1 MGIFPINRPLT
12 GSERLRTKMLAKDL
26 MTSAVVCCTPWD
38 AAQKAASLMKAYG
51 VGAIA
56 VVADTLDPLLEGI
69 VTDRDLCCGVVA
81 AGKNAD
87 AVQVAD
93 VMSRIPVTCGP
104 EYTLDEC
111 LELMQENQIRRIPVV
126 NNRGRC
132 IGIVAQADIALHAP
146 AAQVAKTIKEFS
158 QPAKPRLEM
167 HFEKGY
173 FYCGQPHEQDQIL
186 LLNRRRELAHRHE
199 VLI

>member
-1 MGIFPINRPLT
+1 MGVFPINRPLT

-38 AAQKAASLMKAYG
+38 TAQKAASLMKAYG

-87 AVQVAD
+87 AFQVTD
-93 VMSRIPVTCGP
+93 IMTRIPVTCGP

-132 IGIVAQADIALHAP
+132 IGILAQADIALHAP
-146 AAQVAKTIKEFS
+146 DAQVAETIKEIS

-167 HFEKGY
+167 HFQKGY

-186 LLNRRRELAHRHE
+186 LLNRRRELTHRHE
-199 VLI
+199 VLT

>member
-1 MGIFPINRPLT
+1 MRVSPSNRPLT
-12 GSERLRTKMLAKDL
+12 GSETFHTQMLVKDL
-26 MTSAVVCCTPWD
+26 MTRVVVCCTPWD
-38 AAQKAASLMKAYG
+38 TAQAAASLMKAHR
-51 VGAIA
+51 VGAI
-56 VVADTLDPLLEGI
+56 VVLADLSDPLLEGI

-87 AVQVAD
+87 AVRVAD
-93 VMSRIPVTCGP
+93 LMTRIPVTCGP
-104 EYTLDEC
+104 EVTLDEC
-111 LELMQENQIRRIPVV
+111 LELMQENQVRRIPVV

-132 IGIVAQADIALHAP
+132 IGVVAQADIGLHAP
-146 AAQVAKTIKEFS
+146 AAQVAKTINEISK
-158 QPAKPRLEM
+158 PAKPHQEM

>member
-1 MGIFPINRPLT
+1 VRW
-12 GSERLRTKMLAKDL
+12 
-26 MTSAVVCCTPWD
+26 SAARHGT
-38 AAQKAASLMKAYG
+38 AQKAAGLMKVYG

-56 VVADTLDPLLEGI
+56 VVADTLDPLLEGM

-93 VMSRIPVTCGP
+93 IMTRIPVTCGP
-104 EYTLDEC
+104 EYTLGEC

-126 NNRGRC
+126 NNRARC
-132 IGIVAQADIALHAP
+132 MGIVAQADIALHAP
-146 AAQVAKTIKEFS
+146 AAQVAETIKEIS
-158 QPAKPRLEM
+158 KPAKPRLEM

-186 LLNRRRELAHRHE
+186 LLNRRRELTHRHE

>member
-1 MGIFPINRPLT
+1 MEVSPINRPLT
-12 GSERLRTKMLAKDL
+12 GFETLRTKMLVKDL
-26 MTSAVVCCTPWD
+26 MTSPLVSCTPWD
-38 AAQKAASLMKAYG
+38 TAQKAASLMKAYG
-51 VGAIA
+51 VGSIP
-56 VVADTLDPLLEGI
+56 VVADTSDPLLEGI

-81 AGKNAD
+81 PGKNAN

-93 VMSRIPVTCGP
+93 LMTRIPVTCGP

-173 FYCGQPHEQDQIL
+173 FYCGRLMSRTKSCCSIAGE
-186 LLNRRRELAHRHE
+186 N
-199 VLI
+199 

>member
-1 MGIFPINRPLT
+1 
-12 GSERLRTKMLAKDL
+12 MLVKDL
-26 MTSAVVCCTPWD
+26 MTSAVVWCTPWD
-38 AAQKAASLMKAYG
+38 TAQRAATLMKAHG

-56 VVADTLDPLLEGI
+56 VVADPSDPLLEGI

-93 VMSRIPVTCGP
+93 LMTRIPVTCGP
-104 EYTLDEC
+104 EDTLEEC
-111 LELMQENQIRRIPVV
+111 EELMQEGQVRRIPVV

-146 AAQVAKTIKEFS
+146 ASQVASTIKEIS
-158 QPAKPRLEM
+158 KPAKPRREM

-186 LLNRRRELAHRHE
+186 LLNRRRELTHRHE

>member
-12 GSERLRTKMLAKDL
+12 GSERLRTKMFVKDL
-26 MTSAVVCCTPWD
+26 MTGAVVCCTPWD
-38 AAQKAASLMKAYG
+38 TVQKAASLMKAYG

-93 VMSRIPVTCGP
+93 LMTRIPVTCGP
-104 EYTLDEC
+104 EDTLDKC

-132 IGIVAQADIALHAP
+132 IGVVAQADIGLHAP
-146 AAQVAKTIKEFS
+146 AAQVAKTIKEIS
-158 QPAKPRLEM
+158 KPAKPHLEL

-186 LLNRRRELAHRHE
+186 LLNRRRELTHRHE
-199 VLI
+199 VLT

>member
-1 MGIFPINRPLT
+1 
-12 GSERLRTKMLAKDL
+12 MLVKDL
-26 MTSAVVCCTPWD
+26 MTSAVVWCTPWD
-38 AAQKAASLMKAYG
+38 TAQRAATLMKAHG

-56 VVADTLDPLLEGI
+56 VVADPSDPLLEGI

-93 VMSRIPVTCGP
+93 LMTRIPVTCGP
-104 EYTLDEC
+104 EDTLEEC
-111 LELMQENQIRRIPVV
+111 EELMQEGQVRRIPVV

-132 IGIVAQADIALHAP
+132 IGIVSQADIALHAP
-146 AAQVAKTIKEFS
+146 ASQVASTVKEIS
-158 QPAKPRLEM
+158 KPAKPRQEM

-173 FYCGQPHEQDQIL
+173 FYCGQPHELDQIL
-186 LLNRRRELAHRHE
+186 LLNRRRELTHRHE

>member
-1 MGIFPINRPLT
+1 
-12 GSERLRTKMLAKDL
+12 MLVKDL
-26 MTSAVVCCTPWD
+26 MTSAVVWCMPWD
-38 AAQKAASLMKAYG
+38 TAQRAATLMKARG

-56 VVADTLDPLLEGI
+56 VVADLSDPLLEGI

-87 AVQVAD
+87 AVQVVD
-93 VMSRIPVTCGP
+93 LMTRIPVTCGP
-104 EYTLDEC
+104 EDTLEEC
-111 LELMQENQIRRIPVV
+111 EELMQEGQVRRIPVV

-132 IGIVAQADIALHAP
+132 IGIVSQADIALHAP
-146 AAQVAKTIKEFS
+146 ASQVASTVKEIS
-158 QPAKPRLEM
+158 KPARPRQEM
-167 HFEKGY
+167 HFDKGY

-186 LLNRRRELAHRHE
+186 LLNRRRELMHRHE

>member
-1 MGIFPINRPLT
+1 MEVSPINRPLT
-12 GSERLRTKMLAKDL
+12 RFETLRTKMLVKDL
-26 MTSAVVCCTPWD
+26 MTSPLVSCTPWD
-38 AAQKAASLMKAYG
+38 TAQKAASLMKAYG
-51 VGAIA
+51 VGSIP
-56 VVADTLDPLLEGI
+56 VVADTSDPLLEGI

-81 AGKNAD
+81 PGKNAN

-93 VMSRIPVTCGP
+93 IMTRIPVTCGP

-146 AAQVAKTIKEFS
+146 AAQAAKTIKEIS
-158 QPAKPRLEM
+158 KSAKPRQEM

-173 FYCGQPHEQDQIL
+173 FYCGQPHELDQIL
-186 LLNRRRELAHRHE
+186 LLNRRRELTHRHE